1 MSGHFHRIV
10 NAPPES
16 AVAAAPPTE
25 PTSETAL
32 EVRSSENDAAVVEL
46 TDQLRKSDERGDDPE
61 SLQVE
66 LKQQLEAA
74 VEKSTEL
81 HTKTIAAKND
91 LGGEG

>member
-1 MSGHFHRIV
+1 M
-10 NAPPES
+10 PP
-16 AVAAAPPTE
+16 AE

-46 TDQLRKSDERGDDPE
+46 TDQLRKADERGDDLE
-61 SLQVE
+61 ARQVE

-74 VEKSTEL
+74 VEKSHEL